1 MNIKTSDQE
10 IYQVLNKEE
19 FFHLLEKETETEHVR
34 LKTKSS

>member
-1 MNIKTSDQE
+1 MNIKITGQE

-19 FFHLLEKETETEHVR
+19 FFHLLKETETEHVR